1 MLSIRSQDRMS
12 LVPYNKQITATKGG
26 SINMVFD
33 NGDTLPLGHY
43 KTLERALEVLDEIE
57 KANNDF
63 YKAMNG
69 AINAHELDYTYQ
81 MPKE

>member
-33 NGDTLPLGHY
+33 NSDILPLGHY

-57 KANNDF
+57 NCLVVSM
-63 YKAMNG
+63 MN
-69 AINAHELDYTYQ
+69 E
-81 MPKE
+81 